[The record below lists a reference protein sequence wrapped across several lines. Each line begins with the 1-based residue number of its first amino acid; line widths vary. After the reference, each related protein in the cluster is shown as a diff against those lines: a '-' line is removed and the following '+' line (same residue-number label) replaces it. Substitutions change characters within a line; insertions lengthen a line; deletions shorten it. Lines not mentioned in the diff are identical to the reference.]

1 MNETQNKITLWTG
14 DYITGETDLHEL
26 LGQSFVANGCTLLLC
41 TEGRAVVT
49 ANGRKL
55 AFRKGSLALL
65 FSDVL
70 FTPLYLS
77 PSFST
82 TYLCLS
88 EKLMEDVYYKLTSA
102 VFWESVYAV
111 PINRLSDEQYSLVQ
125 GWFAQ
130 MQWIIRK
137 GEASVRTALLC
148 GSLLNLFLVIDSV
161 WKQHALSLPEQ
172 FRKDRAWMLFGK
184 FMSLLPKY
192 CYERRDV
199 KYYAARLC
207 VTTDYL
213 YKITVKVEQRTPKE
227 LINTFV
233 VTEIKRYLNNTDL
246 SIKDLT
252 CKFHFE
258 DPSYLCRFFRK
269 QTGMSP
275 QDYRNGQ
282 PPRI

>member
-130 MQWIIRK
+130 MQWITVKAKRLYAPHSCA
-137 GEASVRTALLC
+137 EACSTFSLSSTAYGNSTPCPCRNNSVRTGRGC
-148 GSLLNLFLVIDSV
+148 CSV
-161 WKQHALSLPEQ
+161 SSCH
-172 FRKDRAWMLFGK
+172 
-184 FMSLLPKY
+184 
-192 CYERRDV
+192 C
-199 KYYAARLC
+199 C
-207 VTTDYL
+207 
-213 YKITVKVEQRTPKE
+213 
-227 LINTFV
+227 
-233 VTEIKRYLNNTDL
+233 
-246 SIKDLT
+246 
-252 CKFHFE
+252 
-258 DPSYLCRFFRK
+258 PSTATK
-269 QTGMSP
+269 GET
-275 QDYRNGQ
+275 
-282 PPRI
+282 